1 MDEMHRMQQEAARR
15 VDRMQEHSRRVVEA
29 YRERAAQPMPA
40 PRLYDRPAPPPAPP
54 SPSPVPSSGG
64 LSALDGEQIL
74 LLVSDGVE
82 EEQVL
87 GICRENTQVTAEGLA
102 RDLLEGTDREDQ
114 DDATVVTIQLLPA
127 KP

>member
-74 LLVSDGVE
+74 LL
-82 EEQVL
+82 
-87 GICRENTQVTAEGLA
+87 GLA
-102 RDLLEGTDREDQ
+102 VLLLRSGCRIE
-114 DDATVVTIQLLPA
+114 LLA
-127 KP
+127 ALLYIAL